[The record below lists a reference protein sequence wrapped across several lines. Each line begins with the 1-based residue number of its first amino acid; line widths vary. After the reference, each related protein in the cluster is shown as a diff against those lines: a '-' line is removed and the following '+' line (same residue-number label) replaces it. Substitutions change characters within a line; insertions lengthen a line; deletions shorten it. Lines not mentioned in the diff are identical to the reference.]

1 MARMMISELLVLAGV
16 AFLSSAAG
24 AASLTV
30 TVPDVRSGPG
40 AVRVALYA
48 QPAGFRHEDHAYRVL
63 SVPADHA
70 SVSLTFSDLPAGRY
84 AIMAYHDTNDSKS
97 LDLRLGMF
105 PKEPWGLSNDPK
117 VMGPPTFAAAAFD
130 VTEPAKEISVSL
142 HY

>member
-1 MARMMISELLVLAGV
+1 MSRKIISRLLALAGA
-16 AFLSSAAG
+16 AFPPSAAG

-30 TVPDVRSGPG
+30 TIPDVRPGPG
-40 AVRVALYA
+40 AVRMALYA

-63 SVPADHA
+63 SVPADRP
-70 SVSLTFSDLPAGRY
+70 SVSLTFSDVPAGRY
-84 AIMAYHDTNDSKS
+84 AIMAYHDGNDSKS

-130 VTEPAKEISVSL
+130 VTEPTKNISVSL